1 MKRRALACALLLA
14 VATAGSAHANT
25 NYNFDYSTDGGNV
38 MGIDRV
44 FDDGQN
50 TVVAFYGPLGAYER
64 PTVTTPT
71 GNVLPYRVVDRYLV
85 LPGLQRHV
93 IVYARGVVAQVI
105 AGRPPAMNFQS
116 AYANATQ
123 ATAYAPMPTPAVQPN
138 VVTPPAAPAP
148 AYAHHTVRAV
158 AAAPAPVAAAAAPA
172 PAAAPAAEDR
182 FIVSEDAPPPPP
194 KPMWE
199 VGAGESLRNT
209 SERWASRAGWKVYWH
224 LKNGADYETTA
235 TSTEGEF
242 LEAMRSLYA
251 PYLQADGQNK
261 PVRVAAY
268 PRQKVIVI
276 SE

>member
-1 MKRRALACALLLA
+1 MKRLALACASLLA
-14 VATAGSAHANT
+14 IATASSAHAT

-64 PTVTTPT
+64 PTVTTT
-71 GNVLPYRVVDRYLV
+71 NGNVLPYRVVDRYLV

-93 IVYARGVVAQVI
+93 LIYARGVVAQVI
-105 AGRPPAMNFQS
+105 AGRPPALSFPAFAS
-116 AYANATQ
+116 APQPTS
-123 ATAYAPMPTPAVQPN
+123 YAPEPAAPAAVSPPVSRVVVRPAVAAPAAPA
-138 VVTPPAAPAP
+138 VAATVPTAIPAAPAP
-148 AYAHHTVRAV
+148 APEA
-158 AAAPAPVAAAAAPA
+158 
-172 PAAAPAAEDR
+172 R
-182 FIVSEDAPPPPP
+182 FIVSDDAPPPPP
-194 KPMWE
+194 KPLWE

-209 SERWASRAGWKVYWH
+209 TERWAQRSGWKVYWH

-235 TSTEGEF
+235 TTAEGEF
-242 LEAMRSLYA
+242 IDAMRSLYA
-251 PYLQADGQNK
+251 PYLRADSQQK